1 MKFLR
6 YRGVC
11 IECKSVCAANGGKRY
26 FAVSRHF
33 LCGEPRPEGG
43 IPEGL
48 SLGAKPPELFP
59 AGKRRA
65 DKSQRRE
72 AKQAG
77 FSQHSRANTRARRQH
92 SCLYRASPYRRPVW
106 RTGRHL
112 PRRAPRRKFSIRAVA
127 VSPLAKLQNPQDS
140 ARALT
145 NPANAK
151 IALINEKPV
160 AIFAFCVSCA
170 CSLRSLASV

>member
-11 IECKSVCAANGGKRY
+11 IECKSACAANGGKRY

-77 FSQHSRANTRARRQH
+77 FSQHSRANTRARRRH
-92 SCLYRASPYRRPVW
+92 SCPYRASPYRRPDW
-106 RTGRHL
+106 RTG
-112 PRRAPRRKFSIRAVA
+112 A
-127 VSPLAKLQNPQDS
+127 SPLPGG
-140 ARALT
+140 RGT
-145 NPANAK
+145 NFKFEPWQFRLWQSYR
-151 IALINEKPV
+151 IRRILPE
-160 AIFAFCVSCA
+160 
-170 CSLRSLASV
+170 R

>member
-1 MKFLR
+1 MNVKAYAPQMAGNGILPFPA
-6 YRGVC
+6 
-11 IECKSVCAANGGKRY
+11 IFCAANPPGT
-26 FAVSRHF
+26 
-33 LCGEPRPEGG
+33 G

-59 AGKRRA
+59 ASKGRA

-77 FSQHSRANTRARRQH
+77 FSQHSRANTRARCQH

-151 IALINEKPV
+151 IALINEKPG
-160 AIFAFCVSCA
+160 AIFAFCVSFTCG
-170 CSLRSLASV
+170 LRSLTSV